1 MEQFLIDWEG
11 PVLLWIQEH
20 MRNDFL
26 TPVLTFLTH
35 LGDHGYFWIALTI
48 LFLLLRKTRKVGGLM
63 TCSLLL
69 NTLVNNVLLK
79 NLVARTRPYEVVD
92 GLHRI
97 IEAQSDYSFPSG
109 HTGSAFAVAVVVFLM
124 CPRKTVCRRA
134 FSDGRTRRS
143 TDRGG
148 DRISGLC
155 RRPEKNRAEGINM
168 ELRALNDFLA
178 IAREENITRAAE
190 QLHVTP
196 PMLSRQSA
204 DLEEVPGVK
213 LCYRMT
219 GCMCIWEHPKVCVNL
234 QTDVR

>member
-48 LFLLLRKTRKVGGLM
+48 LFLLLKKTRKVGGLM

-124 CPRKTVCRRA
+124 CPRKIGVPVLVFAFVIAFSRLYVGVHFPTDVLGGALIGAVIAYLVCAVYQRKTGQKGGQKFSFRPGISQGKVRRA
-134 FSDGRTRRS
+134 
-143 TDRGG
+143 
-148 DRISGLC
+148 
-155 RRPEKNRAEGINM
+155 E
-168 ELRALNDFLA
+168 
-178 IAREENITRAAE
+178 
-190 QLHVTP
+190 
-196 PMLSRQSA
+196 
-204 DLEEVPGVK
+204 
-213 LCYRMT
+213 
-219 GCMCIWEHPKVCVNL
+219 
-234 QTDVR
+234 

>member
-48 LFLLLRKTRKVGGLM
+48 LFLLLKKTRKVGGLM

-79 NLVARTRPYEVVD
+79 NLVARTRPYGVVD

-124 CPRKTVCRRA
+124 CPRKIGVPVLAFAFVIA
-134 FSDGRTRRS
+134 FSR
-143 TDRGG
+143 
-148 DRISGLC
+148 LY
-155 RRPEKNRAEGINM
+155 
-168 ELRALNDFLA
+168 
-178 IAREENITRAAE
+178 
-190 QLHVTP
+190 V
-196 PMLSRQSA
+196 
-204 DLEEVPGVK
+204 GV
-213 LCYRMT
+213 
-219 GCMCIWEHPKVCVNL
+219 HFP
-234 QTDVR
+234 TDVLGGALIGAVIAYLVCAVYRRKTGQKGSIWNFER

>member
-48 LFLLLRKTRKVGGLM
+48 LFLLLKKTRKVGGLM

-124 CPRKTVCRRA
+124 CPRKIGVPVLVFAFVIA
-134 FSDGRTRRS
+134 FSR
-143 TDRGG
+143 
-148 DRISGLC
+148 LY
-155 RRPEKNRAEGINM
+155 
-168 ELRALNDFLA
+168 
-178 IAREENITRAAE
+178 
-190 QLHVTP
+190 V
-196 PMLSRQSA
+196 
-204 DLEEVPGVK
+204 GV
-213 LCYRMT
+213 
-219 GCMCIWEHPKVCVNL
+219 HFP
-234 QTDVR
+234 TDVLCGILIGIFSGWAAWYILKRIRSRKLEAGDSAYGKEDDVDG

>member
-48 LFLLLRKTRKVGGLM
+48 LFLLLKKTRKVGGLM

-109 HTGSAFAVAVVVFLM
+109 HTGSAFAVAVVVFLL
-124 CPRKTVCRRA
+124 CPRKIGVPVLVFAFVIA
-134 FSDGRTRRS
+134 FSR
-143 TDRGG
+143 
-148 DRISGLC
+148 LY
-155 RRPEKNRAEGINM
+155 
-168 ELRALNDFLA
+168 
-178 IAREENITRAAE
+178 
-190 QLHVTP
+190 V
-196 PMLSRQSA
+196 
-204 DLEEVPGVK
+204 GV
-213 LCYRMT
+213 
-219 GCMCIWEHPKVCVNL
+219 HFP
-234 QTDVR
+234 TDVLGGALIGAVIAYLVCAVYRRKTGQKGSIWNFPADVVPAKRRFGRSAWSQAVL